1 MPIETALALM
11 GFAFVMSVSPGP
23 GNFLLLASGANFGL
37 RRSLPLIFGI
47 SLGFL
52 AMVIMVGLGFGQ
64 ILRSTP
70 ELGHVIRIACAI
82 YVIWLAVKLAR
93 SRSLGPDA
101 KQHLGQPF
109 SFVQAALMQ
118 LLNPKAWTVAI
129 LVTAAYVDPAR
140 PAVSLATLVA
150 VFALINIPS
159 ISLWCISGTALRT
172 VLAQGNRIAVF
183 NIAMALLLL
192 GSMAPVI
199 FASPG

>member
-1 MPIETALALM
+1 LLIETALALM

-52 AMVIMVGLGFGQ
+52 AMVIMVGLGFGR
-64 ILRSTP
+64 ILGTHP
-70 ELGHVIRIACAI
+70 EFGHVIRIACAV
-82 YVIWLAVKLAR
+82 YVVWLAVKLAR
-93 SRSLGPDA
+93 SRSLGPGA
-101 KQHLGQPF
+101 RQQLSLPF
-109 SFVQAALMQ
+109 TFMQAAMMQ

-129 LVTAAYVDPAR
+129 LVTAAYVDPTR
-140 PAVSLATLVA
+140 PAASLATLVS

-172 VLAQGNRIAVF
+172 ILARGNRVAVF

-199 FASPG
+199 LASAG